1 MTGNYVVRDVIGKVV
16 SRKLRHHHHAATPP
30 IQQSTMVQWLK
41 VEARC
46 T

>member
-30 IQQSTMVQWLK
+30 IHQSTMVQWLK
-41 VEARC
+41 VEALC